1 MSSLCISSQFQKFG
15 VHLTGKKNP
24 FFICSVHLLSL
35 DNSAWDDLGPEELS
49 PVIPVGN
56 KSMFSDPESWFVF
69 MVSTYQIFK
78 TTPVFLYILSPL
90 SSG

>member
-69 MVSTYQIFK
+69 MVSFEMC
-78 TTPVFLYILSPL
+78 LYFQSLTRYSILLNPK
-90 SSG
+90 